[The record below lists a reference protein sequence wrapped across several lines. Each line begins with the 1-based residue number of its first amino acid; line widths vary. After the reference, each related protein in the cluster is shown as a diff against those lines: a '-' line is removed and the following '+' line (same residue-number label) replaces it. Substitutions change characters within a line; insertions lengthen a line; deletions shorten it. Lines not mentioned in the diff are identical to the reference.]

1 MAKIKVARKSTFID
15 MTAMCDVAFL
25 LLTFFI
31 LTTKFR
37 PSEVAE
43 ISIPASTAQISV
55 PDRNILLIQVNKE
68 GQVYLGV
75 DDQNTRLSLLSKL
88 QERYNLKL
96 NDDQVNSFRLLDA
109 FGVPIGQLPQFLSM
123 SNDQRARS
131 KQPGISMEVVPPK
144 QSEFMDLV
152 QLIRQS
158 NEEIRVREGRP
169 SSEIMRIAIKAD
181 KEADYEAV
189 NEVIAQL
196 QQKKV
201 NKFNLITTAR
211 GSGEESTAKE

>member
-1 MAKIKVARKSTFID
+1 MAKIKVARKSTAID

-37 PSEVAE
+37 PNEVAE
-43 ISIPASTAQISV
+43 ISIPASTAQTKL
-55 PDRNILLIQVNKE
+55 PERNILLIQVNKD
-68 GQVYLGV
+68 GQVFMGV
-75 DDQNTRLSLLSKL
+75 DDQNTRLRLLDKL
-88 QERYNLKL
+88 KERYSLNLTPAQT
-96 NDDQVNSFRLLDA
+96 NAFRLLDA
-109 FGVPIGQLPQFLSM
+109 FGVPMSQLPQLLSM
-123 SNDQRARS
+123 SNDDRSRS
-131 KQPGISMEVVPPK
+131 KQPGISLEVVPPK

-158 NEEIRVREGRP
+158 NEEIRVTEGRP
-169 SSEIMRIAIKAD
+169 PSDIMKIAIKAD

-201 NKFNLITTAR
+201 NKFNLITSAR
-211 GSGEESTAKE
+211 GSGEASTAKE